1 MMPAYSLPGSAEI
14 CKKEM
19 EMKTDMQLRE
29 NVEQELLLEPSV
41 RSTDIGV
48 IVEDGVVTLTG
59 KVSTFPVKWEAGKAA
74 VRVSGVKA
82 VANQIEVKLAPGS
95 KLTPGSRY
103 ADEEIARAS
112 TNALEWSAV
121 LPNGLQVVVEDGWV
135 TLKGKVNWQFQKRIA
150 GDIVWG
156 LDGVKGVT
164 NAITVT
170 PRVAPSIVK
179 AKIEASITRN
189 AFLDA
194 KGIQVKADEGKV
206 TLEGTVYSWL
216 EKTQAEEAAW
226 SAPGVTEVDNNLVVY

>member
-1 MMPAYSLPGSAEI
+1 
-14 CKKEM
+14 
-19 EMKTDMQLRE
+19 MKTDMQLRE
-29 NVEQELLLEPSV
+29 GVEQELLLEPSV
-41 RSTDIGV
+41 RSAVIGV
-48 IVEDGVVTLTG
+48 IVEDGVVILTG
-59 KVSTFPVKWEAGKAA
+59 KVDTFPEKWEAGKAA

-82 VANQIEVKLAPGS
+82 VANQIEVKLTSGNHLA
-95 KLTPGSRY
+95 TGSRS
-103 ADEEIARAS
+103 ADEEIARAA
-112 TNALEWSAV
+112 TNALEWTAV

-156 LDGVKGVT
+156 LNGVKGVT
-164 NAITVT
+164 NAITIK

-179 AKIEASITRN
+179 AKIEASIIRN

-216 EKTQAEEAAW
+216 EKAQAEDAAW
-226 SAPGVTEVDNNLVVY
+226 SAPGVAEVDNKLVVY

>member
-1 MMPAYSLPGSAEI
+1 
-14 CKKEM
+14 
-19 EMKTDMQLRE
+19 MKTDMQLRE
-29 NVEQELLLEPSV
+29 DIEQELLWEPSV

-48 IVEDGVVTLTG
+48 IAEDGVVTLTG
-59 KVSTFPVKWEAGKAA
+59 KVNTFPEKWEAGKAA

-82 VANQIEVKLAPGS
+82 VANQIDVKL
-95 KLTPGSRY
+95 TTGSRS
-103 ADEEIARAS
+103 ADEEIAQAAS
-112 TNALEWSAV
+112 GALEWNAV

-135 TLKGKVNWQFQKRIA
+135 TLKGKVNWKFQKRIA

-156 LDGVKGVT
+156 LNGVKGVT
-164 NAITVT
+164 NAITVK

-179 AKIEASITRN
+179 AKIEASIIRN

-216 EKTQAEEAAW
+216 EKAQAEDAAW
-226 SAPGVTEVDNNLVVY
+226 SARGVAEVDNKLIVY